1 MVCQITSHIGTY
13 IRTYRLGYTYGYKDI
28 ELYIQLVYIYLNTFN
43 FTSVVYLFSNQ
54 LHNTFSQHNHE
65 FNDAS
70 TMALTRSYLSICHI
84 VLIVFNFRSSFMIT
98 QTASIDLLAHTFGSI
113 EAEAKPLTEVSFC
126 YVLVSF
132 HPYGPILKKLTRTTN
147 YRV

>member
-1 MVCQITSHIGTY
+1 
-13 IRTYRLGYTYGYKDI
+13 
-28 ELYIQLVYIYLNTFN
+28 
-43 FTSVVYLFSNQ
+43 
-54 LHNTFSQHNHE
+54 
-65 FNDAS
+65 
-70 TMALTRSYLSICHI
+70 
-84 VLIVFNFRSSFMIT
+84 MIT

-147 YRV
+147 YRVWELKDDHRTKYQLMSKKLFIIGTQKVEKLKRNQTFVVNDYVQHYGIQI